1 MPGRFFLNSELNDS
15 LVQQGLSSNVVAE
28 IRLLGDSLTWFGT
41 GRGLAVHDGTKV
53 LTYKTTLD
61 SIVDG
66 EESFLLPQ
74 GGIPSISVLGDTML
88 VAFSGDDGDIQMGLG
103 LAITFSAQDT
113 SAITWKLFDQPVD
126 SEPDS
131 IDLIGGIGQFR

>member
-1 MPGRFFLNSELNDS
+1 MTRFYYSSKILFFICFLANSYLKSQAIPGRFFLNSELNDS

-61 SIVDG
+61 SI
-66 EESFLLPQ
+66 
-74 GGIPSISVLGDTML
+74 
-88 VAFSGDDGDIQMGLG
+88 
-103 LAITFSAQDT
+103 
-113 SAITWKLFDQPVD
+113 
-126 SEPDS
+126 
-131 IDLIGGIGQFR
+131 